1 MGNIGVPELI
11 IIVLVVIILFGAKR
25 LPEIGNSLGK
35 AIREFRKAGKE
46 IQDEVKDV
54 IKDKNDESK
63 A

>member
-1 MGNIGVPELI
+1 MGNIGVPELV

-54 IKDKNDESK
+54 IKDKNNESK

>member
-54 IKDKNDESK
+54 IKDKNNESK